1 MGEMKNKNP
10 KQQIIK
16 DAALKIKTLRC
27 IIPVF
32 VLSTSGVSV
41 TQTNRYSMN
50 PGLQKWLVG
59 TRFLPHMAIK
69 CPSKSRDPAK
79 SMKIYSYRVLF
90 VKDLPCLT
98 ANGSASLDS
107 SAIS

>member
-16 DAALKIKTLRC
+16 DAALKINFLRC
-27 IIPVF
+27 IISVF

-41 TQTNRYSMN
+41 MQTNMYSKN

-59 TRFLPHMAIK
+59 VRVLPHMAIK

-79 SMKIYSYRVLF
+79 SMKIYSYRVSLL
-90 VKDLPCLT
+90 KTLPCLT

-107 SAIS
+107 SAFS